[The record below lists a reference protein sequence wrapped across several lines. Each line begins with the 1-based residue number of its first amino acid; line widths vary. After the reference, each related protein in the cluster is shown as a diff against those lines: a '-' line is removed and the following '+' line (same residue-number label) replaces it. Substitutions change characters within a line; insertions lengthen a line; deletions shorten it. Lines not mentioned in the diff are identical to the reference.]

1 MSSTFRSVF
10 PTLISGLIFAGVLS
24 APAAQAPPSVEQ
36 RFKTDV
42 SYLADDARDGRAPG
56 TKGIEDA
63 ADFIAK
69 RFESLGLKTAPGADG
84 YFQPFEL
91 GFGAV
96 LEPNAKLELPTDD
109 GKTLE
114 AKLNTDFRP
123 LALGSGGTVQG
134 AAVVFAGFGITA
146 KDPARGLDYDE
157 YEGIDVKGKVVLI
170 IRRQP
175 TPEPNDKGEPG
186 ADFAGKKD
194 SDFAT
199 FRHKA
204 VNAFQHGAVA
214 ILCAND
220 STSLVNGADN
230 LIPFMVGGGDLVSDV
245 PYVMITRSFA
255 DQILAKS
262 SDLTL
267 ADLEKQINHQLKPK
281 SRELEKSKVDLAL
294 TINRPRV
301 RTKNVVGVLEGEGPH
316 ANETI
321 IVGAHYDHLGHGGV
335 GSGSLAFFSKE
346 IHNGADDNASGTSMM
361 LEMARRLA
369 ARPDRLPRRIVFMAF
384 SGEEKGLLGSAHY
397 AAKPLYP
404 LADAAVMVNFD
415 MVGRLNSSNEL
426 TVYGTGT
433 SPGLET
439 IVDSLGKAAG
449 FTIKK
454 IADGD
459 GPSDHATFYRKGL
472 PVLFLFT
479 GTHLDYH
486 RPSDDSERINFEGM
500 VRVADLGEL
509 LLLDLARRPIRPAFV
524 RVKPTHGGGQDV
536 GRLSVSAYLGT
547 MPSYDD
553 GGKGVKLDGVRED
566 SPAEKAGLKEG
577 DVIIGFGGKP
587 IKTVYDYTESLS
599 QYKPGDVVEVV
610 VRRDG
615 REAKLKVTLG
625 TRPN

>member
-1 MSSTFRSVF
+1 
-10 PTLISGLIFAGVLS
+10 
-24 APAAQAPPSVEQ
+24 
-36 RFKTDV
+36 
-42 SYLADDARDGRAPG
+42 
-56 TKGIEDA
+56 
-63 ADFIAK
+63 
-69 RFESLGLKTAPGADG
+69 
-84 YFQPFEL
+84 
-91 GFGAV
+91 
-96 LEPNAKLELPTDD
+96 
-109 GKTLE
+109 
-114 AKLNTDFRP
+114 
-123 LALGSGGTVQG
+123 
-134 AAVVFAGFGITA
+134 
-146 KDPARGLDYDE
+146 
-157 YEGIDVKGKVVLI
+157 
-170 IRRQP
+170 
-175 TPEPNDKGEPG
+175 
-186 ADFAGKKD
+186 
-194 SDFAT
+194 
-199 FRHKA
+199 
-204 VNAFQHGAVA
+204 
-214 ILCAND
+214 
-220 STSLVNGADN
+220 
-230 LIPFMVGGGDLVSDV
+230 
-245 PYVMITRSFA
+245 
-255 DQILAKS
+255 
-262 SDLTL
+262 
-267 ADLEKQINHQLKPK
+267 
-281 SRELEKSKVDLAL
+281 
-294 TINRPRV
+294 
-301 RTKNVVGVLEGEGPH
+301 
-316 ANETI
+316 
-321 IVGAHYDHLGHGGV
+321 
-335 GSGSLAFFSKE
+335 
-346 IHNGADDNASGTSMM
+346 MM